1 MQSPA
6 PSRGTGGSCCQVGV
20 PVYPTERSSPC
31 TAFPLAS
38 DTCPLLGAEHPP
50 KEFAGSGPKRFAEQ
64 KMGLRACLCAVSDG
78 IYRL

>member
-6 PSRGTGGSCCQVGV
+6 PSRGTGGSCYQVGV
-20 PVYPTERSSPC
+20 PVSPAERSSPR

-38 DTCPLLGAEHPP
+38 DIRPLLKDEHPP

-64 KMGLRACLCAVSDG
+64 KMG
-78 IYRL
+78 